1 MYGRLVTAGP
11 GPAPTSSGCG
21 VIIKHIITQIM
32 TPSWF
37 FRCIFSVF
45 QDTTHHIIIT
55 SSSSH
60 HIRGRGCFYRSVLR
74 VVSHVAME
82 TKTRL
87 GLHSLCSH
95 LDAPGQKCVNIWYC
109 FGIVIPH
116 QKAHF
121 WTGVIIADPVTLK
134 HIQKKSIKADFLY
147 SKFKH

>member
-1 MYGRLVTAGP
+1 
-11 GPAPTSSGCG
+11 
-21 VIIKHIITQIM
+21 
-32 TPSWF
+32 
-37 FRCIFSVF
+37 
-45 QDTTHHIIIT
+45 
-55 SSSSH
+55 
-60 HIRGRGCFYRSVLR
+60 
-74 VVSHVAME
+74 ME

-147 SKFKH
+147 SKFKHWMLLFSKRKHYLMVIKEMTEFWDCKLLYASTILTRICYETCVPEFKARGAVNPIEIRLVSILYANMWNEKFQHH